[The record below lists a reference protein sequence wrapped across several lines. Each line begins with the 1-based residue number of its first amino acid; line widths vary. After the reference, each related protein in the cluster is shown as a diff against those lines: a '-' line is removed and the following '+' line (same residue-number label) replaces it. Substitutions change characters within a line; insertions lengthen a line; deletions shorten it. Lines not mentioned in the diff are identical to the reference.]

1 MNRKLTF
8 ALLLILII
16 LFFSISL
23 FALFTFEMPFC
34 FAGIP
39 GAIILGYISGDWLKT
54 KLE

>member
-1 MNRKLTF
+1 MNENLTF

-16 LFFSISL
+16 LFFSISI
-23 FALFTFEMPFC
+23 FALFTLEMPFC

-39 GAIILGYISGDWLKT
+39 GAIILGYISGDWLKS